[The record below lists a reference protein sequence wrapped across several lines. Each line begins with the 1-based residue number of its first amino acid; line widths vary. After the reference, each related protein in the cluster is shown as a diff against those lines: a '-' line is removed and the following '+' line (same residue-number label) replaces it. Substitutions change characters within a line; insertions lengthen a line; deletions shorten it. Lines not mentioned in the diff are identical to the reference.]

1 MGAEWHQGAPD
12 WAASLRNG
20 SRVLLSCRVALVA
33 LGPAPCRRHTGQWG
47 EPQAWPCSALAQAV
61 PAHSR
66 VWSEGRTQGSLR
78 SPRGD
83 ASDRTGTLVPK
94 RARLDSVPSEHRD
107 SALRLSVSL
116 LLADEPWDAG
126 VPQAPQAPRVG
137 CWRPCWW
144 EAERPSW
151 GHPSSVSVPARVPW
165 LCHPSTE
172 TVFLSW
178 RAYEGAHSL
187 STGLPYRV
195 TRLARPTRP
204 TFQAC

>member
-83 ASDRTGTLVPK
+83 ASDRTGTLSCPK
-94 RARLDSVPSEHRD
+94 GPDWTLSHQNTETPPCACLCPCFWLMSPGMQVSPKPHRHPEWVVGGHVGGRLRGHLGVTRA
-107 SALRLSVSL
+107 VSL
-116 LLADEPWDAG
+116 SLPGSPGCATH
-126 VPQAPQAPRVG
+126 PQKQSSSPGGPMR
-137 CWRPCWW
+137 
-144 EAERPSW
+144 ELIPSAQ
-151 GHPSSVSVPARVPW
+151 GFPI
-165 LCHPSTE
+165 E
-172 TVFLSW
+172 
-178 RAYEGAHSL
+178 
-187 STGLPYRV
+187 LPG
-195 TRLARPTRP
+195 
-204 TFQAC
+204 